1 MPTLDEAIDGVLAG
15 APKKDPLADA
25 VAQTLRDD
33 SVRTR
38 QHLLGATKSSPDEAA
53 KAVRL
58 GAEQGLPSDV
68 VLRNLQEVNARSVV
82 NAASQVLGSAP
93 TLNRL
98 VTERPDLPKQAI
110 DEIDKLAAL
119 EQQIRAHGEL
129 KSYNGPKPTAGSV
142 LGGLAK
148 TVPQT
153 FTAVRDSIRLQ
164 MGDLF
169 DSLGLLPRDEVDKRE
184 ALRRS
189 EQSLARTTYDDPDF
203 ESATARAVYGGLK
216 STVQQGAG
224 IAASI
229 ATGNPAA
236 ALATIGIQSQ
246 AQAYTKYRARG
257 ASGAMSALGSVGEGA
272 VEVGTELLPMGFL
285 VDKLGKTGMREFM
298 AGLLAREI
306 PSEQVATLLQDALD
320 TAIANPDKTW
330 DQYLAERPGAAYQT
344 LVATITQSVVMGGA
358 NSALERYSRAVNE
371 TNNAGRD
378 AEVLRALS
386 ALSAQVKL
394 RERNPDEFRSMLQSM
409 VEDAEGAPTTVRFDA
424 RTLVGEDGSG
434 GLLNQEEMAQ
444 FPALAEQMAEAVAT
458 GGEITMPVADLLTV
472 APGTPLEQKLL
483 ENARIGDNELSQL
496 EAKEAA
502 AQAETYLQQEA
513 ERVTATVQDADAVR
527 TSAEVVKQKM
537 VDQLNATKRFTPDV
551 NEAYATLVQSF
562 YTVLG
567 NRLGVTPEQAY
578 AAYPLRVQG
587 ENPAAP
593 GEVLNEKSQRPGAL
607 TVEGYHFSKEARP
620 VISTSMFGTGLEGSG
635 REQYQ
640 NAKDV
645 RLRKRSS
652 FYVDKGTGIN
662 PEAGVGGIGHKVALS
677 NVYDANSDPLRLR
690 RGNQLDFESAVL
702 DAGYS
707 GYLDRLEGTQSG
719 QVVMLGDQQFQPEV
733 LGPLSKTSGAVVPPP
748 AARESR
754 GRDLVSD
761 ALKANKSLPAG
772 APTLAQWERMLA
784 SMMPAEHQAL
794 TEAGVFEGDPEE
806 NVYKSDLIRRF
817 EENTPAEDYA
827 QRTVKNMTP
836 AIGKLL
842 RNLTPSE
849 QAKVG
854 DATAAKVIAQLKNLP
869 SAKEMA
875 AVAFAG
881 RAKRGWYRQSAETI
895 SAVFGP
901 DGPRFAGL
909 LAAMSPQCSVE
920 TNLLNALNTWKNWV
934 AAGRPQ
940 TRDEIVAIMG
950 RSVQGN
956 NLTDSVLPA
965 WINNSLRAL
974 TSEDPGAVTMSGPKV
989 NSFYR
994 NLIGDVNEVTND
1006 AWMANFALVDQ
1017 TIFSGSLTKGG
1028 DPGKGTGYLAMN
1040 ARVREAAATLTKLTG
1055 ETWTPAEVQET
1066 VWSWAKTLYE
1076 MSANA
1081 NEQRTARELIQEGA
1095 LTDDLINSTPDFGS
1109 LFYNPKYA
1117 TILEEAG
1124 YGDQLAS
1131 LGKPVDDAAGQPE
1144 EGTEPASQ
1152 AGPFAPEDQRRYEL
1166 QAARRLEQL
1175 AEERGNARAAAA
1187 DRSVEDQLAE
1197 ANAQASEV
1205 LEQADTT
1212 ATLADF
1218 TPANVGNLLSRTDWA
1233 ILTAENP
1240 AGRQASA
1247 EDNAAA
1253 MARLRADLDALGVRY
1268 TDAIGKYGQVE
1279 NSVAIAG
1286 ITEEEAALLGAKY
1299 GQESVLTPRGLVYM
1313 ADGHVVPV
1321 TGQVDT
1327 FDTEPED
1334 FYTTIPSTGARFA
1347 IGLDFEAGTE
1357 GAVLAQPAYHG
1368 TAYRSIDK
1376 FSTEHIGKGEGAQVY
1391 GWGLYFASNA
1401 EIAEFY
1407 RRALTQRLE
1416 AEKWSRATGEAVGSP
1431 TDVIQEV
1438 AGDMTW
1444 EFPDDN
1450 LSQHSATRFAETA
1463 MSFMREQGKTRA
1475 EAEEAAGD
1483 DKKLSAAVRLLY
1495 EGYRVEYT
1503 PPPKGQLYEVDVPND
1518 DELLAYD
1525 APLKDQPA
1533 KVKAALEGLGVAPT
1547 RVAVVSNAT
1556 GEQMAEFAS
1565 LDMARRA
1572 IKSNNWDA
1580 YPETISNKLTGKEA
1594 YRSISYKLGS
1604 DEAASKALLAAGV
1617 KGLKYLDANS
1627 RGPTASKNY
1636 NFVVFSGDDVA
1647 IRNQYYQGP
1656 RGTFNP
1662 NTLTVSLLQSANLS
1676 TFLHETGHFFLEV
1689 MADVAAQPNAPVGVV
1704 DDMGKL
1710 LGWFGVKDLATWN
1723 GMTLDQ
1729 KRKHHERFAE
1739 SFEQYLLEG
1748 KAPNPELQP
1757 LFQRFRAWLVNVY
1770 RSLSEFM
1777 RGRNLEL
1784 SDEVRGVFDRMLAT
1798 DQQIKQAEDLR
1809 AYSLLFKSAEQAG
1822 MTPEAWAEYQRQG
1835 AQATHDAI
1843 DKLQARS
1850 VKDMRWVSGARSRAL
1865 KNLQREAEGKRR
1877 AIETEVAA
1885 EVAQQPTYQALR
1897 WLRKGEMTTAEGEE
1911 IKAEK
1916 GFRLN
1921 TAALAEMYPDT
1932 ALDNPDLARLK
1943 GLTAANGLHPDVVA
1957 AMFGFDSG
1965 DTLVRTLVEAQPQA
1979 AVVEGMTDQRM
1990 LERFGDLATPQG
2002 LARAADEAVHNE
2014 ARGRFIATGLRAL
2027 QEANGKTEKTATGGS
2042 VNVMVRAAKQFA
2054 EQLIARRKV
2063 RELKPGQH
2071 TQAEQRAGRAAQQA
2085 MAKNDTQAAIVA
2097 QRDQLLNH
2105 YAARATN
2112 DAIDETERA
2121 LAYLKKFD
2129 KESIRKKL
2137 PIEYVDQIDK
2147 LLERVDLRQQTNAA
2161 IDKRSKLAAWIK
2173 AQQDMGIEVELPD
2186 YLLEDAKLTSY
2197 KDMSVEAFRGL
2208 VATVKQIEHLGR
2220 LKNKL
2225 LTAKDEREFA
2235 AIRDSMVQSVL
2246 DNAGSREADTRT
2258 PTTVLGKKL
2267 AAVKAFGAAHIK
2279 AATYARIFDGGKD
2292 GGPVWEYLV
2301 RPANAAADRETK
2313 MNAEATAELAAILDP
2328 WRKAGNPNRRTPA
2341 PSIGRSLTRQE
2352 RLVIA
2357 LNIGNEGNLQ
2367 RLLGGEG
2374 WTPAQLKPVLDELTK
2389 DDWATVQ
2396 AVWDHFEKRRALID
2410 EVERS
2415 VYGKPLKKV
2424 DPGSAFTEAYKVKGG
2439 YYPIVY
2445 DPAASQRAE
2454 EHADAEAAKR
2464 QLAGAY
2470 SAANVRRGFTKA
2482 RAEEVVGRPLMYD
2495 LSGVYRGVRDQ
2506 IHYIAWTEWVIDAN
2520 RILRD
2525 KGIDAAVR
2533 QKYGPE
2539 AVRQLKTWRDAI
2551 AEGDGAAQEA
2561 MDTALGWMRRS
2572 VSVAGLGF
2580 NVMSAMIQPLGFTQS
2595 ITRVGAGWV
2604 GRGVLSYLA
2613 NPVRATREVNGKSD
2627 FMANRSRTRFR
2638 EINELRNRVEQ
2649 QTAAKRFMNENA
2661 FMLMMR
2667 MQQLVD
2673 VPTWLGAYEKAI
2685 AAGNTEDRSRALA
2698 DQAVIDAQGGGQTKD
2713 LSAIERGGPAQK
2725 LFTVFYSF
2733 MNTALNLGVASK
2745 MSPKSRAKFA
2755 ADMVMLYMV
2764 PAVLGVMLK
2773 NALTPGDSGDEDEK
2787 LMQKL
2792 LAEQVGY
2799 LFGLIVLGREVG
2811 EAAKTALGLSDHP
2824 RDYSGPAGV
2833 RALSDAYQFSK
2844 QAGQG
2849 EFDDSFRKALVNL
2862 SGDLLGLPSAQINR
2876 TITGAQALKE
2886 GKTQNPAA
2894 LLFGYQEPR

>member
-1 MPTLDEAIDGVLAG
+1 MPTLDEAIDGVLTPPA
-15 APKKDPLADA
+15 KQDPLAA
-25 VAQTLRDD
+25 AIAQTLQDD
-33 SVRTR
+33 RVRT
-38 QHLLGATKSSPDEAA
+38 QQNLIGATRSNPDEAA

-58 GAEQGLPSDV
+58 GAERGLPSDL
-68 VLRNLQEVNARSVV
+68 VLRNLHEIQSRSVV
-82 NAASQVLGSAP
+82 DAANATLETSP
-93 TLNRL
+93 TLKRL

-110 DEIDKLAAL
+110 DEIDKLADLERRIREHGAL
-119 EQQIRAHGEL
+119 REY
-129 KSYNGPKPTAGSV
+129 KGPEPSAGSIAT
-142 LGGLAK
+142 GLAK
-148 TVPQT
+148 TIPQT
-153 FTAVRDSIRLQ
+153 LTSVRDSIRLQ
-164 MGDLF
+164 MGDLL
-169 DSLGLLPRDEVDKRE
+169 DSLGLLPEDEVTKRE
-184 ALRRS
+184 RMRRA
-189 EQSLARTTYDDPDF
+189 EQSLGRTTYDDPNF
-203 ESATARAVYGGLK
+203 ESATAGAVYGGLK
-216 STVQQGAG
+216 STVQQGTG
-224 IAASI
+224 LAASI
-229 ATGNPAA
+229 LTGNPVP
-236 ALATIGIQSQ
+236 ALATIGLQTE

-257 ASGAMSALGSVGEGA
+257 AGGGMAALGGGLEGA
-272 VEVGTELLPMGFL
+272 LEVGTELLPMKFL
-285 VDKLGKTGMREFM
+285 VNKLGKAGFGEFVS
-298 AGLLAREI
+298 GLLGREMI
-306 PSEQVATLLQDALD
+306 GEQIATFTQDAVD

-330 DQYLAERPGAAYQT
+330 EQFLAERPAAAYQT
-344 LVATITQSVVMGGA
+344 AVAVITQSLVMGGA
-358 NSALERYSRAVNE
+358 NAALERYARATNQVND
-371 TNNAGRD
+371 AGRD
-378 AEVLRALS
+378 ADVMRALA
-386 ALSAQVKL
+386 ALSAQVQL
-394 RERNPDEFRSMLQSM
+394 RERNPDEFRAMLQSM
-409 VEDAEGAPTTVRFDA
+409 AEDAQGAPTQVRFDA
-424 RTLVGEDGSG
+424 RTLVGEDGAG

-444 FPALAEQMAEAVAT
+444 FPGLAEQMAEAVST
-458 GGEITMPVADLLTV
+458 GGEIVIPVSELLTV

-513 ERVTATVQDADAVR
+513 ERVMAGMQDADTVR
-527 TSAEVVKQKM
+527 ASAEVVKQTV
-537 VDQLNATKRFTPDV
+537 VDQLNAAKRFTTDV

-562 YTVLG
+562 YTVLA
-567 NRLGVTPEQAY
+567 NRMGMTPEQAY

-593 GEVLNEKSQRPGAL
+593 GEVLNAGEQTATPEFKRWFGDSKVTTQRGDPMVVYHGAPDARFVKEDGIFKTLNEKYGYRGSNEDAKRAFFFTDSRRAAGTYADDRRAFDYQNAEPGIVDTYLSIKNPLVIDAGGRHWREAQQRGKDDFILEAKAAGHDGVIIRNVLDDYNTPTKGGRPIDVFVAFSSNQIKSATGNRGTFDPNDPSILNQAAVANETEQDRANSLDAMRVSPRMPTAVKATEDAL
-607 TVEGYHFSKEARP
+607 GETRLQPDLATAKRDP
-620 VISTSMFGTGLEGSG
+620 VAFAHNIELMAQYPNFQGLEG
-635 REQYQ
+635 
-640 NAKDV
+640 
-645 RLRKRSS
+645 
-652 FYVDKGTGIN
+652 
-662 PEAGVGGIGHKVALS
+662 
-677 NVYDANSDPLRLR
+677 
-690 RGNQLDFESAVL
+690 
-702 DAGYS
+702 
-707 GYLDRLEGTQSG
+707 
-719 QVVMLGDQQFQPEV
+719 
-733 LGPLSKTSGAVVPPP
+733 
-748 AARESR
+748 
-754 GRDLVSD
+754 
-761 ALKANKSLPAG
+761 
-772 APTLAQWERMLA
+772 
-784 SMMPAEHQAL
+784 
-794 TEAGVFEGDPEE
+794 
-806 NVYKSDLIRRF
+806 
-817 EENTPAEDYA
+817 
-827 QRTVKNMTP
+827 
-836 AIGKLL
+836 
-842 RNLTPSE
+842 
-849 QAKVG
+849 
-854 DATAAKVIAQLKNLP
+854 TA
-869 SAKEMA
+869 
-875 AVAFAG
+875 
-881 RAKRGWYRQSAETI
+881 
-895 SAVFGP
+895 
-901 DGPRFAGL
+901 
-909 LAAMSPQCSVE
+909 
-920 TNLLNALNTWKNWV
+920 
-934 AAGRPQ
+934 
-940 TRDEIVAIMG
+940 DE
-950 RSVQGN
+950 
-956 NLTDSVLPA
+956 
-965 WINNSLRAL
+965 
-974 TSEDPGAVTMSGPKV
+974 K
-989 NSFYR
+989 
-994 NLIGDVNEVTND
+994 
-1006 AWMANFALVDQ
+1006 
-1017 TIFSGSLTKGG
+1017 
-1028 DPGKGTGYLAMN
+1028 
-1040 ARVREAAATLTKLTG
+1040 
-1055 ETWTPAEVQET
+1055 
-1066 VWSWAKTLYE
+1066 
-1076 MSANA
+1076 
-1081 NEQRTARELIQEGA
+1081 
-1095 LTDDLINSTPDFGS
+1095 
-1109 LFYNPKYA
+1109 
-1117 TILEEAG
+1117 
-1124 YGDQLAS
+1124 
-1131 LGKPVDDAAGQPE
+1131 
-1144 EGTEPASQ
+1144 
-1152 AGPFAPEDQRRYEL
+1152 
-1166 QAARRLEQL
+1166 
-1175 AEERGNARAAAA
+1175 
-1187 DRSVEDQLAE
+1187 AE
-1197 ANAQASEV
+1197 AIIEHA
-1205 LEQADTT
+1205 
-1212 ATLADF
+1212 
-1218 TPANVGNLLSRTDWA
+1218 VGNLLWLHDHWKPEYRDRSKMWYVGGNRIAHRWAARFGVSPEHVAGVIAATSPQKDWFQNVSLAERILEAVVNNADSPWTPEMSELVRRRDWGPKAVPDPSVYEGKTLRDLHGSGTPGALLDMA
-1233 ILTAENP
+1233 IWIRAWDEANNVQQARVITPEGGFADFDKGKTGKPIALHWQSFP
-1240 AGRQASA
+1240 AVVKTLEVLMTRDVASISKIIGA
-1247 EDNAAA
+1247 NHKVRSFYNNIIAPFAGEDVTIDTHA
-1253 MARLRADLDALGVRY
+1253 
-1268 TDAIGKYGQVE
+1268 
-1279 NSVAIAG
+1279 VA
-1286 ITEEEAALLGAKY
+1286 AALLRPLGSSDTEVFHNFGSGVVGSAGPKNSAITGLY
-1299 GQESVLTPRGLVYM
+1299 GTYAIYAEAYRRAAAQRDVLPREMQSITWEAVRGLFRPEQKTETIKAEADRLWAAAASGESNANDTRSEVQQLVGGIADPAWVGSDPGADAGAGDSSYAREVPRAGGAAGA
-1313 ADGHVVPV
+1313 ADGRGGVDAA
-1321 TGQVDT
+1321 TGVQ
-1327 FDTEPED
+1327 PSG
-1334 FYTTIPSTGARFA
+1334 STGVAS
-1347 IGLDFEAGTE
+1347 DVFE
-1357 GAVLAQPAYHG
+1357 QPAYHG
-1368 TAYRSIDK
+1368 TPYRGIDK

-1407 RRALTQRLE
+1407 RKQLSDWKYTLDGVPLE
-1416 AEKWSRATGEAVGSP
+1416 DIYDNAIEKFGPVSGT
-1431 TDVIQEV
+1431 
-1438 AGDMTW
+1438 
-1444 EFPDDN
+1444 
-1450 LSQHSATRFAETA
+1450 LLRFASDDGISSA
-1463 MSFMREQGKTRA
+1463 LGAA
-1475 EAEEAAGD
+1475 EAYVQDGSGKGFGDPLVENASVEE
-1483 DKKLSAAVRLLY
+1483 LRAAVELLKQVKRKH
-1495 EGYRVEYT
+1495 E
-1503 PPPKGQLYEVDVPND
+1503 GQLYEVDVPND

-1525 APLKDQPA
+1525 APLKDQPP
-1533 KVKAALEGLGVAPT
+1533 KVKAALEKLGIPMTTYSIVTPGGNIFYEFDTLAQAQRHMTANNIAGTIKSKPNAMTGSEAYKELTRRRDLPGLPGSA
-1547 RVAVVSNAT
+1547 
-1556 GEQMAEFAS
+1556 
-1565 LDMARRA
+1565 DMA
-1572 IKSNNWDA
+1572 
-1580 YPETISNKLTGKEA
+1580 P
-1594 YRSISYKLGS
+1594 

-1689 MADVAAQPNAPVGVV
+1689 LADVGSQPNAPTGVV

-1710 LGWFGVKDLATWN
+1710 LNWFGVKDLATWN

-1850 VKDMRWVSGARSRAL
+1850 VKDMRWISGARSRAL

-1877 AIETEVAA
+1877 AIEAEVSA
-1885 EVAQQPTYQALR
+1885 EVAQQPTYQAMR

-2054 EQLIARRKV
+2054 EQLVARRKV

-2071 TQAEQRAGRAAQQA
+2071 TQAEQRAGRAAQKA
-2085 MAKNDTQAAIVA
+2085 MAANDTQAAIVA

-2112 DAIDETERA
+2112 DAIDETERS

-2173 AQQDMGIEVELPD
+2173 SQQDMGIEVELPD

-2313 MNAEATAELAAILDP
+2313 MNAQATAELSEILDP

-2374 WTPAQLKPVLDELTK
+2374 WTPAQLNPVLDELTK
-2389 DDWATVQ
+2389 EDWRTVQ
-2396 AVWDHFEKRRALID
+2396 AVWDHFETRRALID
-2410 EVERS
+2410 EVERN

-2424 DPGSAFTEAYKVKGG
+2424 DPGSMFTEAYKVKGG

-2470 SAANVRRGFTKA
+2470 SAAHVRRGFTKA
-2482 RAEEVVGRPLMYD
+2482 RAEEVGGRPLMYD

-2506 IHYIAWTEWVIDAN
+2506 LHYIAWTEWVIDAN

-2525 KGIDAAVR
+2525 KAFDAAVR
-2533 QKYGPE
+2533 EKYGPD
-2539 AVRQLKTWRDAI
+2539 AVRQLKSWRDAI

-2595 ITRVGAGWV
+2595 ITRVGAGWI
-2604 GRGVLSYLA
+2604 GKGVLHYLG
-2613 NPVRATREVNGKSD
+2613 NPVAVTRDVNSKSD

-2649 QTAAKRFMNENA
+2649 QTAAKRIINENA
-2661 FMLMMR
+2661 YALMMR
-2667 MQQLVD
+2667 CQQLVD
-2673 VPTWLGAYEKAI
+2673 VPTWWGAYEKAI
-2685 AAGNTEDRSRALA
+2685 AGGNTEDRARALA

-2725 LFTVFYSF
+2725 MFTVFYSF
-2733 MNTALNLGVASK
+2733 MNTALNLGVTSK
-2745 MSPKSRAKFA
+2745 MTPTGKAKFA
-2755 ADMVMLYMV
+2755 ADMLMLYV
-2764 PAVLGVMLK
+2764 APAVLGVVLK
-2773 NALTPGDSGDEDEK
+2773 NALTPGDSGDEDKK
-2787 LMQKL
+2787 LLQKL
-2792 LAEQVGY
+2792 LAEQIGY
-2799 LFGLIVLGREVG
+2799 LFGLMVLGREVG

-2824 RDYSGPAGV
+2824 RDYAGPAGV
-2833 RALSDAYQFSK
+2833 RALADSYQFAK

-2849 EFDDSFRKALVNL
+2849 EFDNSFRKAAVNL
-2862 SGDLLGLPSAQINR
+2862 AGDLMGLPSAQLNR

-2886 GKTQNPAA
+2886 GKTKNPAA